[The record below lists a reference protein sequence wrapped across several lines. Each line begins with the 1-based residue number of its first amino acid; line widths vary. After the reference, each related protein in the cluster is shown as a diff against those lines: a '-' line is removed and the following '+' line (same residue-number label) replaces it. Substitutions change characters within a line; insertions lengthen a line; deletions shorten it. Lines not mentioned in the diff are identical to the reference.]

1 MVRIQ
6 IRLPEELARALK
18 EQARLEARPMA
29 DLVRECVADYMA
41 RGSLSDRAE
50 LAGRARGL
58 AGRFRS
64 RCPDLAE
71 EHDRY
76 LEEVFD
82 S

>member
-1 MVRIQ
+1 
-6 IRLPEELARALK
+6 
-18 EQARLEARPMA
+18 MA